1 MLEDIDAII
10 FDLDGTLVDS
20 MWMWKDIDLEFLG
33 ERGLELPPTLQKE
46 IEGMSFNETAEL
58 FIERFNLTETKDEL
72 KVIWN
77 DMAYDKY
84 AHVVRPKPGII
95 RFLDRAKKAGYKMGI
110 ASSNSIELI
119 NAALANYDL
128 FDYFDCIVSA
138 NDVPRGKPF
147 PDVYL
152 TVADRLGV
160 DPSRCLVF
168 EDITMGIMAGKS
180 AGMTV
185 CCIDDDYSADDVEN
199 KKAAADYYIYSYDEV
214 E

>member
-1 MLEDIDAII
+1 MLKGKEAVI

-20 MWMWKDIDLEFLG
+20 MWMWKDIDIEFLA
-33 ERGLELPPTLQKE
+33 ERGIDLPPNLQKE
-46 IEGMSFNETAEL
+46 IEGMSLRETAQY
-58 FIERFNLTETKDEL
+58 FIDTFHLTETIDEL

-84 AHVVRPKPGII
+84 AHVVRPKPGAI
-95 RFLDRAKKAGYKMGI
+95 RFLDRAREKGIKLGI

-119 NAALANYDL
+119 MAAVSNYDL
-128 FDYFDCIVSA
+128 NGHFDVIVSA
-138 NDVPRGKPF
+138 NEVPRGKPY

-152 TVADRLGV
+152 EVAKRLGV
-160 DPSRCLVF
+160 EPSKCLVF
-168 EDITMGIMAGKS
+168 EDIPMGIMAGKS

-185 CCIDDDYSADDVEN
+185 CAIEDDYSADVVDE
-199 KKAAADYYIYSYDEV
+199 KKELADYYIISYDEV

>member
-46 IEGMSFNETAEL
+46 IEGMSFNETADL

-95 RFLDRAKKAGYKMGI
+95 RFLDRARKAGYKMGI

-138 NDVPRGKPF
+138 NDVPRGNPF
-147 PDVYL
+147 PTYTLLLLNVWGLILQDALYL
-152 TVADRLGV
+152 RTLLWGLWRERA
-160 DPSRCLVF
+160 P
-168 EDITMGIMAGKS
+168 E
-180 AGMTV
+180 
-185 CCIDDDYSADDVEN
+185 
-199 KKAAADYYIYSYDEV
+199 
-214 E
+214 

>member
-1 MLEDIDAII
+1 MLENIDAII

-58 FIERFNLTETKDEL
+58 FIERFKLTETIDEL

-84 AHVVRPKPGII
+84 AHVVRPKPGAI
-95 RFLDRAKKAGYKMGI
+95 RFLDRAREKGFKMGI
-110 ASSNSIELI
+110 ASSNSMELI

-128 FDYFDCIVSA
+128 FDYFESIVSA

-160 DPSRCLVF
+160 DPGRCLVF

-180 AGMTV
+180 AGMKV

-214 E
+214 D

>member
-1 MLEDIDAII
+1 MLENTDAII

-20 MWMWKDIDLEFLG
+20 MWMWKYIDIEFLN

-46 IEGMSFNETAEL
+46 IEGMSFNETALL
-58 FIERFNLTETKDEL
+58 FIERFGLTETLEDL

-84 AHVVRPKPGII
+84 AHVVRPKPGVI
-95 RFLDRAKKAGYKMGI
+95 RFLDRAKAAGYKMGI

-128 FDYFDCIVSA
+128 FDYFDVVLSA
-138 NDVPRGKPF
+138 NDVPRGKPY

-152 TVADRLGV
+152 AVADALKV
-160 DPSRCLVF
+160 DPARCLVF
-168 EDITMGIMAGKS
+168 EDITMGIKAGKN
-180 AGMTV
+180 AGMRV
-185 CCIDDDYSADDVEN
+185 CCIDDDYSADDVDN
-199 KKAAADYYIYSYDEV
+199 KKALADYYIYSYDEV
-214 E
+214 K

>member
-1 MLEDIDAII
+1 MLENTDAII

-20 MWMWKDIDLEFLG
+20 MWMWKDIDIEFLG

-46 IEGMSFNETAEL
+46 IEGMSFNETALL
-58 FIERFNLTETKDEL
+58 FIERFHLTETIEEL

-84 AHVVRPKPGII
+84 AHVVRPKPGVI
-95 RFLDRAKKAGYKMGI
+95 RFIDRAHKAGIKMGI

-128 FDYFDCIVSA
+128 FDYFDAIISA

-152 TVADRLGV
+152 AAAKALNAD
-160 DPSRCLVF
+160 PARCLVF
-168 EDITMGIMAGKS
+168 EDITMGIQAGKS
-180 AGMTV
+180 AGMRV
-185 CCIDDDYSADDVEN
+185 CCIDDDYSADDVPN
-199 KKAAADYYIYSYDEV
+199 KRKLADYYIYSYDEV
-214 E
+214 K

>member
-1 MLEDIDAII
+1 MLDNTDAII

-20 MWMWKDIDLEFLG
+20 MWMWRDIDKEFLG
-33 ERGLELPPTLQKE
+33 ERGFELPPTLQKE
-46 IEGMSFNETAEL
+46 IEGMSFNETALL
-58 FIERFNLTETKDEL
+58 FIERFHLKETQDEL

-84 AHVVRPKPGII
+84 AHVVRPKPGAI
-95 RFLDRAKKAGYKMGI
+95 RFLDRAKKAGFKMGI

-128 FDYFDCIVSA
+128 FDYFDVIISA
-138 NDVPRGKPF
+138 NDVPRGKPY

-152 TVADRLGV
+152 AVAEGLKV
-160 DPSRCLVF
+160 DPARCLVF

-180 AGMTV
+180 AGMRV

-199 KKAAADYYIYSYDEV
+199 KKNAADYYIYSYDEV
-214 E
+214 V